1 MLSDNVPL
9 TSLGY
14 IEDDLQTF
22 EHYLKATKDDL
33 TSWQMASQKG
43 LSGQWTLFS
52 RQAKT
57 DKHMTVRQ
65 LDIFRFPAVDD
76 WHSELL

>member
-14 IEDDLQTF
+14 IEDDLKTF
-22 EHYLKATKDDL
+22 EHYL

-76 WHSELL
+76 WHS